1 MTNELRSM
9 TTRQAWSLGA
19 IGALLLTAALIL
31 VADTWT
37 GFGFDADG
45 EEMTRLTAALSLR
58 PGMVVADIGAGQGQ
72 LSAALAKVVGPAGH
86 VFSTDIDPG
95 RVQRLRETTAAAGL
109 GNVTVLAATARE
121 SGLSASCCEAIVV
134 RRVYH
139 HLSDSPATIASL
151 LRGLR
156 SGGLLAVI
164 DFPPPPLFFERSGFG
179 VPAQIVVDETRAAGL
194 EVVRLDSDWPGR
206 GPLGSYF
213 VLLRKS

>member
-1 MTNELRSM
+1 MTNELRRI
-9 TTRQAWSLGA
+9 TTRQAWSFGA
-19 IGALLLTAALIL
+19 AGALLLTAALI
-31 VADTWT
+31 VAVDNWT

-72 LSAALAKVVGPAGH
+72 LSAALAKVVGSGGH

-95 RVQRLRETTAAAGL
+95 RVQRLRETMAAGGL
-109 GNVTVLAATARE
+109 GNVTVLSATARD
-121 SGLSASCCEAIVV
+121 SGLSATCCDAIVI

-151 LRGLR
+151 RRGLR
-156 SGGLLAVI
+156 NGGLLAVI

-179 VPAQIVVDETRAAGL
+179 VPAKIVVDETGAAGL
-194 EVVRLDSDWPGR
+194 EVVRLDTDWPGR
-206 GPLGSYF
+206 GPLRSYC
-213 VLLRKS
+213 VLLRKT